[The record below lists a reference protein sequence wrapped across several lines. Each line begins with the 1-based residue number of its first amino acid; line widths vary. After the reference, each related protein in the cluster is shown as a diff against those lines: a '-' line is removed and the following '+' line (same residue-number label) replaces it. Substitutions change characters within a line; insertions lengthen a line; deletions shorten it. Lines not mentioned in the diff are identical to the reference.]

1 MSRRQAREIALQAL
15 YQLEI
20 NCAESAEQEEMYENL
35 ALDTAFQEAEGKV
48 SQATREFA
56 KSLVEGTRAHAGEI
70 DAYIE
75 DASRAWKIT
84 RMAAVD
90 RNIARIAVYEMKF
103 AELGLPI
110 HRMEA
115 VFPSEPPRDLEEILR
130 EKPLSAKPRVN
141 PGSLEYV
148 GGDVRRT

>member
-56 KSLVEGTRAHAGEI
+56 RSLVEGTRAHAGEI

-75 DASRAWKIT
+75 DASRTWKIT

-103 AELGLPI
+103 AEPVLTPNI
-110 HRMEA
+110 AINEA
-115 VFPSEPPRDLEEILR
+115 IELAKKYGSDESARFINGILDAM
-130 EKPLSAKPRVN
+130 AK
-141 PGSLEYV
+141 
-148 GGDVRRT
+148 

>member
-35 ALDTAFQEAEGKV
+35 ALDTAFQEAEAKV

-56 KSLVEGTRAHAGEI
+56 RSLVEGTRAHISEI
-70 DAYIE
+70 DACIE
-75 DASRAWKIT
+75 EASRDWKLT
-84 RMAAVD
+84 RMATVD

-103 AELGLPI
+103 AESALTPNI
-110 HRMEA
+110 AINEA
-115 VFPSEPPRDLEEILR
+115 VELSKKYGSDESARFINGILGAMV
-130 EKPLSAKPRVN
+130 K
-141 PGSLEYV
+141 
-148 GGDVRRT
+148 

>member
-35 ALDTAFQEAEGKV
+35 ALDTAFQEAEAKV

-56 KSLVEGTRAHAGEI
+56 RSLVEGTRAHAGEI

-103 AELGLPI
+103 AEPVLAPNI
-110 HRMEA
+110 AINEA
-115 VFPSEPPRDLEEILR
+115 IELAKKYGSDESARFINGILDAM
-130 EKPLSAKPRVN
+130 AK
-141 PGSLEYV
+141 
-148 GGDVRRT
+148 

>member
-35 ALDTAFQEAEGKV
+35 ALDTAFQEAEAKV

-56 KSLVEGTRAHAGEI
+56 RSLVEGTRAHAGEI

-84 RMAAVD
+84 RMAAVA
-90 RNIARIAVYEMKF
+90 RNIALIAVYEMKF
-103 AELGLPI
+103 AERVLTPNI
-110 HRMEA
+110 AINEA
-115 VFPSEPPRDLEEILR
+115 IELAKKYGSDESARFINGILDAM
-130 EKPLSAKPRVN
+130 AK
-141 PGSLEYV
+141 
-148 GGDVRRT
+148 

>member
-35 ALDTAFQEAEGKV
+35 ALDTAFQEAEAKV

-56 KSLVEGTRAHAGEI
+56 RSLVEGTRAHAGEI

-103 AELGLPI
+103 AEPVLTPNI
-110 HRMEA
+110 AINEA
-115 VFPSEPPRDLEEILR
+115 IELVKKYGSDESARFINGILDAM
-130 EKPLSAKPRVN
+130 AK
-141 PGSLEYV
+141 
-148 GGDVRRT
+148 

>member
-20 NCAESAEQEEMYENL
+20 NSAGSAEQEEMYENL
-35 ALDTAFQEAEGKV
+35 ALDTAFQEAEAKV

-103 AELGLPI
+103 AEPVLTPNI
-110 HRMEA
+110 AINEA
-115 VFPSEPPRDLEEILR
+115 IELAKKYGSDESARFINGILDAM
-130 EKPLSAKPRVN
+130 AK
-141 PGSLEYV
+141 
-148 GGDVRRT
+148 

>member
-35 ALDTAFQEAEGKV
+35 ALDTAFQEAEAKV
-48 SQATREFA
+48 SQAIREFA
-56 KSLVEGTRAHAGEI
+56 RSLVEGTRAHAGEI

-103 AELGLPI
+103 AEPVLTPNI
-110 HRMEA
+110 AINEA
-115 VFPSEPPRDLEEILR
+115 IELAKKYGSDESARFINGILDAM
-130 EKPLSAKPRVN
+130 AK
-141 PGSLEYV
+141 
-148 GGDVRRT
+148 

>member
-35 ALDTAFQEAEGKV
+35 ALDTAFQEAEAKV

-56 KSLVEGTRAHAGEI
+56 RSLVEGTRAHAAEI

-103 AELGLPI
+103 AEPVLTPNI
-110 HRMEA
+110 AINEA
-115 VFPSEPPRDLEEILR
+115 IELAKKYGSDESARFINGILDAM
-130 EKPLSAKPRVN
+130 AK
-141 PGSLEYV
+141 
-148 GGDVRRT
+148 